1 MDVAWTF
8 MRSSTAS
15 HCAVPIKRT
24 GVARLLMFLLTKQK
38 ITRPKNID
46 VFENNPNTQLDLEIV
61 NKIFGFAAE
70 TV

>member
-1 MDVAWTF
+1 
-8 MRSSTAS
+8 MRNSTAS
-15 HCAVPIKRT
+15 HCVVPIKRT

-46 VFENNPNTQLDLEIV
+46 VFENNPNNTQLNLEIV
-61 NKIFGFAAE
+61 NKILGFAAE